1 MSLPETLSGFA
12 QTLLAAV
19 DFNIAVPTTPL
30 ESNPCGLLPPNFP
43 CGDGGAQGLASYIW
57 QPGGGGVIARALQY
71 IFYALA
77 ILMFFY
83 YGLRLIFE
91 SDEDSTIAEVKS
103 AYGYGV
109 AGALIVSVSGL
120 LVQAVGPG
128 FASGTLIN
136 EGPITTALSTITLYL
151 RLMVSAAVSAVIV
164 FQGLRL
170 IVFQGDEGEV
180 KQQKTRFFHGL
191 IGVAVVTLG
200 NFIVEGFLPSGGSP
214 VLITQIVGISNYLL
228 QILGALCVLAFLAAG
243 FMLVISTDDGLKDRA
258 KKTMFTTT
266 IAIIVVLCCFVIV
279 NFVVL
284 GLT

>member
-1 MSLPETLSGFA
+1 MALSETLSGFA
-12 QTLLAAV
+12 RTLLAAV
-19 DFNIAVPTTPL
+19 DFNIAVPTTPVT
-30 ESNPCGLLPPNFP
+30 SNPCGVAAGLP
-43 CGDGGAQGLASYIW
+43 CGTGGASGASNYVLS
-57 QPGGGGVIARALQY
+57 VIVPALEY
-71 IFYALA
+71 IFLAIA

-83 YGLRLIFE
+83 YGLRLILE
-91 SDEDSTIAEVKS
+91 SDEDSTISEVKS
-103 AYGYGV
+103 AYAYGV

-136 EGPITTALSTITLYL
+136 DGPITTALDTITFYL

-170 IVFQGDEGEV
+170 IVFQGDEGEI

-200 NFIVEGFLPSGGSP
+200 NFLVEGFLPSNGAP
-214 VLITQIVGISNYLL
+214 VLITQIVGIANYLL

-243 FMLVISTDDGLKDRA
+243 FMLVISTDEGLKDRA

-279 NFVVL
+279 NFVL